1 MSLAVKY
8 RPLVWSDMV
17 GQRVPVKIL
26 SRMVSSGD
34 VHPFII
40 FYGPRGS
47 GKTSAARIFA
57 RSLNCLDLQDDQSPC
72 NSCRVCL
79 AILSGTCPDV
89 IEQDAASN
97 RGVDSI
103 RHLRNLANYVTAMA
117 NNRVFILDEGH
128 ALTSDATTALLKILE
143 EPPPNTYFLLAT
155 TEFDSLL
162 DTVISRSY
170 PLGFVLLNI
179 TDIVSRL
186 SFISGNEGISISKEA
201 LHQLARMSS
210 GGMRDAITHLQQA
223 SYLSDSSEIT
233 FDLVNEMLGYL
244 TFELLLEMVT
254 AILNNRRIPLLKIFR
269 DLMSKGITPSSVVQ
283 GLIDY
288 CSTLY
293 TLKYNLDV
301 DLPDSLKN
309 EVVVHLSL
317 LRMNL
322 DTFSRLV
329 LTLDSSMNHSFTRKD
344 ALLEI
349 HLMTLCSDVSELM
362 Q

>member
-1 MSLAVKY
+1 
-8 RPLVWSDMV
+8 
-17 GQRVPVKIL
+17 
-26 SRMVSSGD
+26 
-34 VHPFII
+34 
-40 FYGPRGS
+40 
-47 GKTSAARIFA
+47 
-57 RSLNCLDLQDDQSPC
+57 
-72 NSCRVCL
+72 
-79 AILSGTCPDV
+79 
-89 IEQDAASN
+89 
-97 RGVDSI
+97 
-103 RHLRNLANYVTAMA
+103 MA